1 MMTTRL
7 LPHRPATAVLGLA
20 AALVAG
26 PIAAPAH
33 AASSRVLALDG
44 STIRSKTLPGSEL
57 AGADAAP
64 RAGAAAVSAS
74 AARARAPKKKKAK
87 KKPYDLTV
95 VRKAIN
101 KAGGAPN
108 RRLAARAALT
118 SVDAVYRASPKSSQ
132 AKRELEAVLKN
143 TTIMARGN
151 RITAGRMLML
161 TETLKRN
168 AEWWKQKRSTGS
180 GQRVQFAGSQMV
192 WQYYPGSGMQL
203 QWLGT
208 FGTGNGL
215 YYSGA
220 AHAGELKSLV
230 DEAIRLAVPRSG
242 GIAWE
247 YFFPFGGGSPPWVSG
262 MAEATGIQVFSRAS
276 TKFAVADYLAKAKEA
291 MTILQTPPPAGV
303 QVVESTGTHFLIYS
317 YAPGQKVLNAMNQTV
332 NGLYAYVLAAP
343 DDVDARL
350 LFLSGLQWLDANVNR
365 YDTGKWT
372 LYQLGGPQADVHY
385 HTVAKDFLKTL
396 CALLKTDANTP
407 GGGPSGA
414 FPSTRICAAADTW
427 TKYLAKK

>member
-7 LPHRPATAVLGLA
+7 LPHRPACALLA
-20 AALVAG
+20 ATALAFVG
-26 PIAAPAH
+26 SAAPAH
-33 AASSRVLALDG
+33 AASSKVLVLDG
-44 STIRSKTLPGSEL
+44 STIRSKTVPGSEL
-57 AGADAAP
+57 AGADASPSRSAS
-64 RAGAAAVSAS
+64 AVTAS
-74 AARARAPKKKKAK
+74 AARARAPKKKAK

-108 RRLAARAALT
+108 RRTAARAALT
-118 SVDAVYRASPKSSQ
+118 SVDRVMRAARKNSQ

-143 TTIMARGN
+143 TTTMARGN
-151 RITAGRMLML
+151 RITSGRMLML
-161 TETLKRN
+161 TETLRRN
-168 AEWWKQKRSTGS
+168 AEWWKQGKATRS

-192 WQYYPGSGMQL
+192 WQYYAGSGMQL

-208 FGTGNGL
+208 FGSGNGL

-220 AHAGELKSLV
+220 SHAAELKSLV
-230 DEAIRLAVPRSG
+230 DEATRLAVPRAG
-242 GIAWE
+242 GISWE

-291 MTILQTPPPAGV
+291 MPILETPPPTGV

-350 LFLSGLQWLDANVNR
+350 LLLSGLQWLDANVKR

-372 LYQLGGPQADVHY
+372 LYQLGGPQANVHY

-414 FPSTRICAAADTW
+414 FPSTRICAAAETW
-427 TKYLAKK
+427 SKYLDKK

>member
-1 MMTTRL
+1 MTTRL
-7 LPHRPATAVLGLA
+7 LPHRPATAVLASAIACLA
-20 AALVAG
+20 LAFANDASASARTAKVLV
-26 PIAAPAH
+26 
-33 AASSRVLALDG
+33 LDG
-44 STIRSKTLPGSEL
+44 STIRSKTLPGAEL

-64 RAGAAAVSAS
+64 SPGAGTVAAS
-74 AARARAPKKKKAK
+74 AARAAPKKKKAK

-95 VRKAIN
+95 IRKAIN
-101 KAGGAPN
+101 NAGGAPN
-108 RRLAARAALT
+108 RRLDARAALT
-118 SVDAVYRASPKSSQ
+118 SVDRVFRASPKDSQ
-132 AKRELEAVLKN
+132 AKRELENVLKN

-168 AEWWKQKRSTGS
+168 AQWWKQRQSTGS
-180 GQRVQFAGSQMV
+180 GQRVLFAGSQMV

-208 FGTGNGL
+208 FGSGNGL

-220 AHAGELKSLV
+220 AHTGELKSLV
-230 DEAIRLAVPRSG
+230 DEAIRLAVPRAG

-276 TKFAVADYLAKAKEA
+276 SKLAVPNYLTIARTA
-291 MTILQTPPPAGV
+291 MTILKTPPPTGV
-303 QVVESTGTHFLIYS
+303 QLVDSTGTFFLIYS
-317 YAPGQKVLNAMNQTV
+317 YAPGEKVLNAMNQTV

-350 LFLSGLQWLDANVNR
+350 LLLGGLQWLDANVNR

-372 LYQLGGPQADVHY
+372 LYQLGGPAADVHY

-396 CALLKTDANTP
+396 CALLKTDATTP

-427 TKYLAKK
+427 TKYLEAK

>member
-1 MMTTRL
+1 MTTRL
-7 LPHRPATAVLGLA
+7 LPHRPATAVVA
-20 AALVAG
+20 AALAL
-26 PIAAPAH
+26 AALAPSAAH
-33 AASSRVLALDG
+33 ASASSARVLVLDG
-44 STIRSKTLPGSEL
+44 STIRSETLPGSEL

-64 RAGAAAVSAS
+64 RPSAGAISAS
-74 AARARAPKKKKAK
+74 AARAAPKKKKAK
-87 KKPYDLTV
+87 KTFDLTV
-95 VRKAIN
+95 IRKAIN

-108 RRLAARAALT
+108 RRLGARAALT
-118 SVDAVYRASPKSSQ
+118 SVDRVYRSSPKNSQ

-161 TETLKRN
+161 TETLNRN
-168 AEWWKQKRSTGS
+168 AEWWKQGRSTGS
-180 GQRVQFAGSQMV
+180 GQRVLFEGSQMV

-208 FGTGNGL
+208 FGSGNGL

-220 AHAGELKSLV
+220 AATGELKSLV
-230 DEAIRLAVPRSG
+230 DEAIRLAVPRAG

-276 TKFAVADYLAKAKEA
+276 SKLAVPNYLATAKQA
-291 MTILQTPPPAGV
+291 MTILQTPPPTGV
-303 QVVESTGTHFLIYS
+303 QVLESTGTHFLIYS

-350 LFLSGLQWLDANVNR
+350 LFLSGLQWLDANVSR

-372 LYQLGGPQADVHY
+372 LYQLGGAQADVHY

-414 FPSTRICAAADTW
+414 FPPTRICAAADTW
-427 TKYLAKK
+427 AKYLDK

>member
-1 MMTTRL
+1 MTPRTSPL
-7 LPHRPATAVLGLA
+7 RPATAIGACLLALAVLPGAASAASDSVWVLGGGK
-20 AALVAG
+20 VRTE
-26 PIAAPAH
+26 I
-33 AASSRVLALDG
+33 V
-44 STIRSKTLPGSEL
+44 PGSEI
-57 AGADAAP
+57 AGADAKP
-64 RAGAAAVSAS
+64 SRATSGITAS
-74 AARARAPKKKKAK
+74 AARQTSKKKTKKKK
-87 KKPYDLTV
+87 KPVYDLTV
-95 VRKAIN
+95 IRKAIE

-108 RRLAARAALT
+108 RRVDARAALT
-118 SVDAVYRASPKSSQ
+118 SVDTVFRASPKGSQ
-132 AKRELEAVLKN
+132 AKRELENLLKI

-168 AEWWKQKRSTGS
+168 AEWWKQRRATGS
-180 GQRVQFAGSQMV
+180 GQRVSFEGSQLV
-192 WQYYPGSGMQL
+192 WQYYPGSGMQI

-208 FGTGNGL
+208 FGSGNGL

-220 AHAGELKSLV
+220 AHTGELKQLV
-230 DEAIRLAVPRSG
+230 DESLRLAVPRAG

-262 MAEATGIQVFSRAS
+262 MAEATGIQVLSRAS
-276 TKFAVADYLAKAKEA
+276 TKLAVPDYLAKAKEA
-291 MTILQTPPPAGV
+291 MTILKTPPPTGV

-317 YAPGQKVLNAMNQTV
+317 YAPGQKVLNADNQTI

-350 LFLSGLQWLDANVNR
+350 LLLSGLQWLDANVNR

-372 LYQLGGPQADVHY
+372 LYQLGGPSATVHY

-396 CALLKTDANTP
+396 CALLKTDAKTP

-414 FPSTRICAAADTW
+414 FPSEKICAAADKW
-427 TKYLAKK
+427 AKYLD